1 MWCYLFREGLE
12 RGSDG
17 IATAKAGRLEPAHDV
32 LKGGGHQEVLLLQSQ
47 LLTLEKL
54 AEQYKS
60 VIEKYKLRVKL
71 STVNHGRS
79 LQNPVL

>member
-32 LKGGGHQEVLLLQSQ
+32 LEGGGHQEIFLLQSQ
-47 LLTLEKL
+47 LLALEKL
-54 AEQYKS
+54 GEEYRSIIEQ
-60 VIEKYKLRVKL
+60 E
-71 STVNHGRS
+71 GPEGPGS
-79 LQNPVL
+79 LT